1 MPLIRNIEPDAR
13 ELIAYVVAHARERRI
28 TLNRTRLVKLLYLVD
43 VESVRAG
50 RDPITGFEWSFLEF
64 GPAAAELIA
73 ILEDM
78 ERRTALY
85 RAAPDDA
92 PDGEN
97 WISGTRRTVD
107 GVVERFA
114 PLPPNEL
121 LDRVY
126 FHTGPMSDACPGQRL
141 DIRRARDDAGP
152 RRPLPLRPPSRPEDV
167 EQRLSQ
173 WRARMSRRLGT
184 TPALASGVVL
194 EDVGDDL
201 EADGVRGRLRVCDGC
216 EL

>member
-1 MPLIRNIEPDAR
+1 MPVIRNIEPDTR
-13 ELIAYVVAHARERRI
+13 ELVAYVVARARDRRI

-50 RDPITGFEWSFLEF
+50 RDPITGFEWSFLEL
-64 GPAAAELIA
+64 GPSAVELIV

-78 ERRTALY
+78 ERRTTLY

-114 PLPPNEL
+114 PLAPNEL
-121 LDRVY
+121 LDHVY
-126 FHTGPMSDACPGQRL
+126 FDTGPMSDARPGQRL
-141 DIRRARDDAGP
+141 DIGRALADPGP
-152 RRPLPLRPPSRPEDV
+152 RRRLPLRPPARPADV

-173 WRARMSRRLGT
+173 WRMARRLG
-184 TPALASGVVL
+184 PPSARVASGAVL
-194 EDVGDDL
+194 DDVEDDL
-201 EADGVRGRLRVCDGC
+201 EADRVRGRLRVCDGC